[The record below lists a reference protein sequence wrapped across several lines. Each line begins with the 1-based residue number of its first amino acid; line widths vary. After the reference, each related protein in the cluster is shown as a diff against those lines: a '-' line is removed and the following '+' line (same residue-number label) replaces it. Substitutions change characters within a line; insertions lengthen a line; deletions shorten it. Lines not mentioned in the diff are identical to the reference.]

1 MVGVAPLSGHACT
14 VAAMHRNRRPSTLV
28 VLATICLLVVSCGGE
43 SDESDTVPATEPTGE
58 MTLDTIASEDPLEA
72 DEPTVEIPSE
82 IPTELVITDL
92 VDGTGEPAANGD
104 TVYVFYVGV
113 LSSDGTRF
121 DGNYGS
127 DPFPVTLG
135 QGRVIQG
142 WDEGLIG
149 AKAGGRRQLDIPA
162 DLAYG
167 DQGSGDVITPGSA
180 LSFVV
185 DIVAVVPATDITGK
199 PDVSVEGADNLDEL
213 EKVDLV
219 VGDGAVAET
228 GMTVAFHLV
237 AFRGDTGEE
246 LDETWSTG
254 EPVTTTLVEGGAIAG
269 LVDGITGMKVGGRRE
284 IRIPYADAFGDA
296 GQSDLGLP
304 EKTDL
309 VVVVDLLAT
318 F

>member
-1 MVGVAPLSGHACT
+1 MAAASPDPLPSPAGSAVT
-14 VAAMHRNRRPSTLV
+14 VNLSAESLALFERSWQSYHR
-28 VLATICLLVVSCGGE
+28 VVSDDLMEHAGLLQGLAGCLADFLAGCG
-43 SDESDTVPATEPTGE
+43 AQ
-58 MTLDTIASEDPLEA
+58 PL
-72 DEPTVEIPSE
+72 TM
-82 IPTELVITDL
+82 
-92 VDGTGEPAANGD
+92 
-104 TVYVFYVGV
+104 
-113 LSSDGTRF
+113 
-121 DGNYGS
+121 
-127 DPFPVTLG
+127 
-135 QGRVIQG
+135 
-142 WDEGLIG
+142 
-149 AKAGGRRQLDIPA
+149 A

-199 PDVSVEGADNLDEL
+199 PDVSVEGAENVTEL
-213 EKVDLV
+213 ETVDLV
-219 VGDGAVAET
+219 DGDGAVAET

-284 IRIPYADAFGDA
+284 IPIPYADAFGDA

>member
-1 MVGVAPLSGHACT
+1 MVGVAPLSGPACT
-14 VAAMHRNRRPSTLV
+14 VASMQHRRSLRTSRLV
-28 VLATICLLVVSCGGE
+28 ALATASLLVVSCGGDSTE
-43 SDESDTVPATEPTGE
+43 PADATEPSDE
-58 MTLDTIASEDPLEA
+58 LTLETIAPEDPLEA
-72 DEPTVEIPSE
+72 DEPTVEIPGE

-104 TVYVFYVGV
+104 TVYVYYVGV

-121 DGNYGS
+121 DGNFGS

-142 WDEGLIG
+142 WDEGLLG

-167 DQGSGDVITPGSA
+167 EQGSGDVIAPGSA

-185 DIVAVVPATDITGK
+185 DVVAVVPATDVTGK
-199 PDVSVEGADNLDEL
+199 PDVSVEGTDAVSEL
-213 EKVDLV
+213 ETVDLV
-219 VGDGAVAET
+219 EGDGAEAES

-269 LVDGITGMKVGGRRE
+269 LIDGVTGMKVGGRRE

-309 VVVVDLLAT
+309 VVVVDLLAA